1 MRRDRSCQA
10 SSLCIWVRGGSST
23 LRLRIGLPD
32 RTKLIN
38 KIILPNYYEF
48 KIMVALPTHSHIR
61 RKSVQK
67 WQMQKFCKCACRNF
81 GKEWATRKEER
92 HTRRTKGG
100 RWTNASDLSASAD
113 LMQLDHANFSV
124 LCSRLPVTC
133 RMVEETWSG
142 VLPCR
147 HRARMFCA
155 LYPTRPR
162 IRAVHRHCYYGR
174 LPQSGASK
182 QLRK

>member
-1 MRRDRSCQA
+1 MNSKLSLRSQ
-10 SSLCIWVRGGSST
+10 
-23 LRLRIGLPD
+23 
-32 RTKLIN
+32 LIFTYVGKACKN
-38 KIILPNYYEF
+38 G
-48 KIMVALPTHSHIR
+48 R
-61 RKSVQK
+61 CR
-67 WQMQKFCKCACRNF
+67 KCASVHAEISEKNVRLETKG
-81 GKEWATRKEER
+81 GKER

-100 RWTNASDLSASAD
+100 RWTKASDLSASAD

-124 LCSRLPVTC
+124 LRSRLPVTC

-147 HRARMFCA
+147 HRARMLCT